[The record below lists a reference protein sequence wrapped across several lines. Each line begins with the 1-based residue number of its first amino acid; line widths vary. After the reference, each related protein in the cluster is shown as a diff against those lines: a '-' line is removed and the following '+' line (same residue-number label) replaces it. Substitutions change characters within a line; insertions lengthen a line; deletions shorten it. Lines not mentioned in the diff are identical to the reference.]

1 MRRNKQRTA
10 EQDAAGERELDARAD
25 AAEAASEAVQ
35 TASAAVGAAAAEAA
49 GPRASGS
56 SGPSSDDDVL
66 SLGEPGEPLN
76 RHSPFYVGF
85 VGAIGVLL
93 AWGLLGL
100 VTRLSSVLTLLVVSL
115 FLALGLDPVVQ
126 FVQARGMRRGRA
138 VALVFL
144 GVIVVFVGI
153 VALLVPP
160 VVKEAAQLADQ
171 APDFVDNLLKNST
184 VRRLDDQ
191 YGVISKAQAELQKR
205 ITDQSLWTSVFG
217 GVLGAGKAVVSGLFS
232 AFTVLVL
239 TLYFTASLPRVKASV
254 YRMVPRTRRQRFSFL
269 SEEIS
274 RRVGGYFLGQIA
286 VATVNGIC
294 SYLMMKVVGV
304 PYSAVLA
311 VSVGILGLIPMVG
324 ATLGAVL
331 VVLVALFSSGTDA
344 IIVAVYYVIYQQVEN
359 YVVAPRI
366 MQRTVAVPG
375 AVTVVAALAGG
386 TLLGV
391 IGALMAIPVAAG
403 LLLLYQEV
411 LLPRQQQH

>member
-1 MRRNKQRTA
+1 
-10 EQDAAGERELDARAD
+10 
-25 AAEAASEAVQ
+25 
-35 TASAAVGAAAAEAA
+35 
-49 GPRASGS
+49 
-56 SGPSSDDDVL
+56 
-66 SLGEPGEPLN
+66 
-76 RHSPFYVGF
+76 
-85 VGAIGVLL
+85 
-93 AWGLLGL
+93 
-100 VTRLSSVLTLLVVSL
+100 
-115 FLALGLDPVVQ
+115 LGLDPVVQ
-126 FVQARGMRRGRA
+126 WLQARGIRRGYA
-138 VALVFL
+138 SAIVFL
-144 GVIVVFVGI
+144 GVIALFVGI

-171 APDFVDNLLKNST
+171 APDYVENLLRNRR
-184 VRRLDDQ
+184 VRELDDQ
-191 YGVISKAQAELQKR
+191 YGIVSRAQAELQKR

-217 GVLGAGKAVVSGLFS
+217 GVLGAGRAVASGLFS

-254 YRMVPRTRRQRFSFL
+254 YRMVPRTRRQRVSFL

-286 VATVNGIC
+286 VATVNGLC
-294 SYLMMKVVGV
+294 SYVMMKIVGV

-331 VVLVALFSSGTDA
+331 VVLVALFQSGTTA
-344 IIVAVYYVIYQQVEN
+344 LVVAVYYLVYQQVEN
-359 YVVAPRI
+359 YVVSPRI

-391 IGALMAIPVAAG
+391 VGALMAIPVAAG
-403 LLLLYQEV
+403 LLLIYQEV
-411 LLPRQQQH
+411 LLPRQQHS

>member
-1 MRRNKQRTA
+1 MRRRKRAGVPAST
-10 EQDAAGERELDARAD
+10 QDAGDPAGDPAGGDPLDD
-25 AAEAASEAVQ
+25 AVTS
-35 TASAAVGAAAAEAA
+35 
-49 GPRASGS
+49 
-56 SGPSSDDDVL
+56 
-66 SLGEPGEPLN
+66 GEPATGDRGSLLGQAGAPLN

-93 AWGLLGL
+93 AWGL
-100 VTRLSSVLTLLVVSL
+100 VQVMTRLSSVLTLLVVSL

-126 FVQARGMRRGRA
+126 FVQTRGLRRGRA
-138 VALVFL
+138 VTLVFL
-144 GVIVVFVGI
+144 GVILVFVGI
-153 VALLVPP
+153 IALLVPP
-160 VVKEAAQLADQ
+160 VVNEAAQLAGQ
-171 APDFVDNLLKNST
+171 APDFVQNLLKNST

-191 YGVISKAQAELQKR
+191 YGILSKAQTELQKR
-205 ITDQSLWTSVFG
+205 ITDQSLWTGIFG
-217 GVLGAGKAVVSGLFS
+217 GVLGAGLAVVSSLFS

-239 TLYFTASLPRVKASV
+239 TLYLTASLPRVKTSV
-254 YRMVPRTRRQRFSFL
+254 YRMVPRSRRQRVSFL

-286 VATVNGIC
+286 VATLNGVL
-294 SYLMMKVVGV
+294 SYVMMKVVGV

-331 VVLVALFSSGTDA
+331 VVVVALFQSGTA
-344 IIVAVYYVIYQQVEN
+344 ALIVAAYYLVYQQIEN

-386 TLLGV
+386 TLFGV
-391 IGALMAIPVAAG
+391 VGALMAIPVAAG

-411 LLPRQQQH
+411 LLPRQQAH

>member
-1 MRRNKQRTA
+1 MRRRKPAA
-10 EQDAAGERELDARAD
+10 EAATHDDPAVPAAPERELNARAD
-25 AAEAASEAVQ
+25 AAQAASQAVQAASEAV
-35 TASAAVGAAAAEAA
+35 AD
-49 GPRASGS
+49 
-56 SGPSSDDDVL
+56 SGPVL
-66 SLGEPGEPLN
+66 GQPGAPLN
-76 RHSPFYVGF
+76 RQSPFYVGF

-93 AWGLLGL
+93 AWGLVRV
-100 VTRLSSVLTLLVVSL
+100 VTQLSSVLTLLVVSL
-115 FLALGLDPVVQ
+115 FLALGLDPVVKA
-126 FVQARGMRRGRA
+126 VQGRGVKRGRA

-144 GVIVVFVGI
+144 AVISLFVGI
-153 VALLVPP
+153 IALLVPP
-160 VVKEAAQLADQ
+160 VVREAAQLADQ
-171 APDFVDNLLKNST
+171 APQFVDNLLKNST

-191 YGVISKAQAELQKR
+191 YGIVTKAQAELQKR
-205 ITDQSLWTSVFG
+205 VTDQSLWTGVFG

-239 TLYFTASLPRVKASV
+239 TLYFTASLPRVKSSV
-254 YRMVPRTRRQRFSFL
+254 YRMVPRSRRQRFSFL

-286 VATVNGIC
+286 VASVNGVL
-294 SYLMMKVVGV
+294 SYLMMKIVGV

-331 VVLVALFSSGTDA
+331 VVVVALFQSGTA
-344 IIVAVYYVIYQQVEN
+344 ALVVAVYYVVYQQIEN
-359 YVVAPRI
+359 YLVAPRI

-391 IGALMAIPVAAG
+391 VGALMAIPVAAG

-411 LLPRQQQH
+411 VLPRQQAH

>member
-1 MRRNKQRTA
+1 MRRRKQAAA
-10 EQDAAGERELDARAD
+10 EQVPAAAAPTVPEREARAD
-25 AAEAASEAVQ
+25 AAQAAADAGRSATAAAS
-35 TASAAVGAAAAEAA
+35 SA
-49 GPRASGS
+49 PD
-56 SGPSSDDDVL
+56 PSAPTDAPSRKDDGL
-66 SLGEPGEPLN
+66 SLGAPGAPLN
-76 RHSPFYVGF
+76 RHSPFYIGF

-93 AWGLLGL
+93 AYGLLQ
-100 VTRLSSVLTLLVVSL
+100 VVMRLSSVLILLVVSL
-115 FLALGLDPVVQ
+115 FLALGLDPVVKL
-126 FVQARGMRRGRA
+126 VQARGMRRGRA

-144 GVIVVFVGI
+144 GVILLFVGI

-191 YGVISKAQAELQKR
+191 YGIVSKAQAELQKR
-205 ITDQSLWTSVFG
+205 VTDQSLWTSVFG

-239 TLYFTASLPRVKASV
+239 TLYFTASLPRVKSSV

-274 RRVGGYFLGQIA
+274 RRVGGYFLGQVG

-294 SYLMMKVVGV
+294 SYLMMKIVGV

-331 VVLVALFSSGTDA
+331 VVVVALFQSGTA
-344 IIVAVYYVIYQQVEN
+344 ALVVAAYYLVYQQVEN

-391 IGALMAIPVAAG
+391 IGALRAIPVAAG
-403 LLLLYQEV
+403 LLLIYQEV
-411 LLPRQQQH
+411 LLPRQQVQ

>member
-1 MRRNKQRTA
+1 MRRRKQTP
-10 EQDAAGERELDARAD
+10 AAPDVADERELGARAD
-25 AAEAASEAVQ
+25 AAQAASEAVQ
-35 TASAAVGAAAAEAA
+35 AASEAVAD
-49 GPRASGS
+49 
-56 SGPSSDDDVL
+56 SGPVL
-66 SLGEPGEPLN
+66 GQPGAPLN
-76 RHSPFYVGF
+76 RQSPFYVGF
-85 VGAIGVLL
+85 VGAVGVLL
-93 AWGLLGL
+93 ALGL
-100 VTRLSSVLTLLVVSL
+100 VRVVTQLSSVLTLLVVSL
-115 FLALGLDPVVQ
+115 FLALGLDPVVKA
-126 FVQARGMRRGRA
+126 VQGRGVKRGRA

-144 GVIVVFVGI
+144 GVIALFVGI
-153 VALLVPP
+153 IALLVPP
-160 VVKEAAQLADQ
+160 VVNEATQLADQ
-171 APDFVDNLLKNST
+171 APEFVDNLLKNAT

-191 YGVISKAQAELQKR
+191 YGIVSKAQAELQR
-205 ITDQSLWTSVFG
+205 RVTDQSLWTGVFG
-217 GVLGAGKAVVSGLFS
+217 GVLGAGRAVVSGLFS

-239 TLYFTASLPRVKASV
+239 TLYFTASLPRVKSSV
-254 YRMVPRTRRQRFSFL
+254 YRMVPRSRRQRFSFL

-286 VATVNGIC
+286 VASVNGVL

-331 VVLVALFSSGTDA
+331 VVLVALFQSGTAALVVA
-344 IIVAVYYVIYQQVEN
+344 IYYVVYQQVEN
-359 YVVAPRI
+359 YVVSPRI

-391 IGALMAIPVAAG
+391 VGALMAIPVAAG

-411 LLPRQQQH
+411 VLPRQQAH